1 MQLSATIRRSP
12 FARLLLFFIA
22 GILTS
27 QAFQITADLLNGI
40 VVLVSALILST
51 LLLIAIKKP
60 GFNTGWLSGLLI
72 GMILFVAG
80 MFVMAVHINSGRF
93 IKDTGNIKGMVIMEI
108 SEPAVAT
115 QKAVKTTAR
124 IKYWHNRQAWIKQ
137 NQNILLYFEKDSPAF
152 QLKPGNHILGNIKL
166 NPISSPANPGEF
178 DYCRYMAVRGIYH
191 QAYLTKGTWRLSEY
205 SESGTIKSIAYRCQ
219 LKLLEK
225 YRKIGLNKTL
235 YSILSALTLGYKSD
249 LDTHTRQIF
258 SKAGVMHVMALSGFN
273 VAVIAI
279 VLGYLLFF
287 TEGFPGGR
295 LLKTVI
301 IVLVIWA
308 FAFITGLSASVTRA
322 AVMISLVLTGSLI
335 HRSIHTGNILFASAF
350 VILTVS
356 PSLITDISFQLSFSA
371 VLGIIVFQP
380 PFYRMLNCRNNITD
394 KIWQLFTLSCAAQ
407 LSTLP
412 LTLFYF
418 HQFPVYFWLSNLY
431 VVPLV
436 SVIICVAGIFLLF
449 SFFEPLMI
457 IIGKLLAILLN
468 ILYKGVVFTEI
479 LPYSV
484 IENICIDE
492 LQTIVLFL
500 ILFFLGIY
508 SWQHQLKYLLFV
520 LSLLAVFQIMHVFR
534 LVSWKN
540 QELILISSCKGHT
553 VINLVEG
560 RHCTVLTDGSADS
573 DELQYALKSFWTE
586 QGVARHIESK
596 NLDTSLG
603 HRAPWLG
610 NNVLISFAGKQIVIM
625 NDNVSLQFQNP
636 TPLKID
642 LLVITGNLKTNL
654 YATLGL
660 FNPDK
665 IVIDTSVKNYLAER
679 WMMLCEKKSINCW
692 VVSRQGACLI
702 KPG

>member
-1 MQLSATIRRSP
+1 
-12 FARLLLFFIA
+12 LFFIA

-27 QAFQITADLLNGI
+27 QAFQIPADLLNGI

-108 SEPAVAT
+108 SESAVAT

-178 DYCRYMAVRGIYH
+178 DYCRYMAVRSIYH
-191 QAYLTKGTWRLSEY
+191 QAYLSQGMWRMSEY
-205 SESGTIKSIAYRCQ
+205 PESGTIKSIAYRCQ

-249 LDTHTRQIF
+249 LDTHTRQLF

-287 TEGFPGGR
+287 ADWFPGGR
-295 LLKTVI
+295 LLKTAI
-301 IVLVIWA
+301 IVLVIWT

-322 AVMISLVLTGSLI
+322 AVMISLVLTGSLV
-335 HRSIHTGNILFASAF
+335 HRNINTGNILFASAF
-350 VILTVS
+350 IILTVS

-380 PFYRMLNCRNNITD
+380 PLYRMLNCRNTITD

-407 LSTLP
+407 LSTIP

-449 SFFEPLMI
+449 SFVEPLMI
-457 IIGKLLAILLN
+457 IFGKLLAFLLN

-484 IENICIDE
+484 IENIRIGE
-492 LQTIVLFL
+492 MQTIVLIL

-508 SWQHQLKYLLFV
+508 IWQQQFKYLVFVLGLVAIFQIIHV
-520 LSLLAVFQIMHVFR
+520 LSL
-534 LVSWKN
+534 VSWNN
-540 QELILISSCKGHT
+540 QELILIGSCKGKT
-553 VINLVEG
+553 VINLIEG
-560 RHCTVLTDGSADS
+560 RHCTVLTDGDTDS
-573 DELQYALKSFWTE
+573 DEFQYALKSFWIE
-586 QGVARHIESK
+586 QGVAGHIEPK
-596 NLDTSLG
+596 TLDTSLG
-603 HRAPWLG
+603 YRAPWLG
-610 NNVLISFAGKQIVIM
+610 NNLLISFAGKQIVIM
-625 NDNVSLQFQNP
+625 NENVSLQFHSP
-636 TPLKID
+636 EPLKID
-642 LLVITGNLKTNL
+642 LLVITGDVKANLD
-654 YATLGL
+654 ATLEL
-660 FNPDK
+660 FSPDR
-665 IVIDTSVKNYLAER
+665 IVIDASVKNYQAER
-679 WMMLCEKKSINCW
+679 WVRLCEENAIDCW
-692 VVSRQGACLI
+692 VVFRQGACLI
-702 KPG
+702 KAC